1 MRLRPAGAKLG
12 TAVSDA
18 DHAPEPCTV
27 EPARLTRPEYAPPA
41 ILWEQEFVALA
52 MVSQGPCE
60 PYSDPSC
67 T

>member
-1 MRLRPAGAKLG
+1 
-12 TAVSDA
+12 VSDA
-18 DHAPEPCTV
+18 DHDSEPV
-27 EPARLTRPEYAPPA
+27 PAEPARPAKPEYTAPA